1 MGEVSCTGVHGSNQ
15 LASASLLE
23 CLVWDINAGKDATC
37 ETADNNYF
45 PEIWPWKQGHEDFDP
60 ALIAQDWLTIK
71 NTMWNYVGLIRTRD
85 CMLQARTI
93 LRHLQSEEEQFYQ
106 QAIMTREILEL
117 RNGVQTALSVIAAT
131 LESRESRGPHYVS
144 EGE

>member
-1 MGEVSCTGVHGSNQ
+1 
-15 LASASLLE
+15 
-23 CLVWDINAGKDATC
+23 
-37 ETADNNYF
+37 
-45 PEIWPWKQGHEDFDP
+45 
-60 ALIAQDWLTIK
+60 
-71 NTMWNYVGLIRTRD
+71 
-85 CMLQARTI
+85 MLRARTI

-131 LESRESRGPHYVS
+131 LEYRESRGPHYVS